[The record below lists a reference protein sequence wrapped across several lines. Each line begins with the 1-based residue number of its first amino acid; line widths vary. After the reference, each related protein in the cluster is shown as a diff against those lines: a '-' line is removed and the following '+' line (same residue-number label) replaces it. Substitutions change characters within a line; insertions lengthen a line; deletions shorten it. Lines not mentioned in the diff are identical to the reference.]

1 MRSGPIPVIKK
12 DVVIIGAGAAGLMC
26 AIESAKRGRS
36 TYLLDHSDRIGRKI
50 IISGGGRCNF
60 TNQDAT
66 PANYLSQNPHFCKS
80 ALKRYTQWDFLD
92 LIQKHGIAYHEK
104 KLGQLFCDHSSKDIL
119 NMLLKECEEAGVE
132 LKNSTKISSIE
143 KNSSGFV
150 LETSLGAVQCESLV
164 IATGGLSV
172 PGTGASGYGYKVAEQ
187 FGLNI
192 VPTRAALVPFM
203 WNEKDKAL
211 FTQLAGISL
220 PCSVSCN
227 EGYFEEDF
235 LFTHKGLSGPAIL
248 QISSFW
254 KEGDP
259 VKMDILPQLPSGFL
273 KEAKAKFPGKRMS
286 HLIQTYYPKRVFEI
300 FNKFWLKNEKPLG
313 QISDLEIQKLED
325 QFKAWEVKPAETEG
339 YRTAEVTV
347 GGVDTDELSSKT
359 MESKKIPG
367 LYFIGEVVDVT
378 GWLGGY
384 NFQWAWSSGWSCGQF
399 C

>member
-1 MRSGPIPVIKK
+1 MCSMESG
-12 DVVIIGAGAAGLMC
+12 
-26 AIESAKRGRS
+26 KRGRS

-80 ALKRYTQWDFLD
+80 ALKRYTQWDFID
-92 LIQKHGIAYHEK
+92 LVEKHQIKWHEK
-104 KLGQLFCDHSSKDIL
+104 KLGQLFCDRSAKDIL
-119 NMLLKECEEAGVE
+119 SMLLKECDEAGVE
-132 LKNSTKISSIE
+132 LKNSTKVYSIQ
-143 KNSSGFV
+143 KKAGGFE
-150 LETSLGAVQCESLV
+150 LETSLGAVFCESLV

-187 FGLNI
+187 FDLSM
-192 VPTRAALVPFM
+192 VPTRAALVPFL
-203 WNEKDKAL
+203 WNEKDKAVYE
-211 FTQLAGISL
+211 QLSGIAL

-227 EGYFEEDF
+227 DGFFEEDF

-254 KEGDP
+254 EEGDL
-259 VKMDILPQLPSGFL
+259 VKMDILPHIPGGFL
-273 KEAKAKFPGKRMS
+273 KEAKAESPGKKIEQF
-286 HLIQTYYPKRVFEI
+286 IQPHFPKRVFEV
-300 FNKFWLKNEKPLG
+300 FKKYWLNEQRPLG
-313 QISDLEIQKLED
+313 QIPDTEIQKIED
-325 QFKAWEVKPAETEG
+325 QFKAWEVTPDGTEG

-367 LYFIGEVVDVT
+367 LFFIGEVVDVT

-384 NFQWAWSSGWSCGQF
+384 NFQWAWSSGWCAGQF

>member
-1 MRSGPIPVIKK
+1 
-12 DVVIIGAGAAGLMC
+12 MC
-26 AIESAKRGRS
+26 SIESAKRGRS
-36 TYLLDHSDRIGRKI
+36 TYLLDHSDKIGRKI

-80 ALKRYTQWDFLD
+80 ALKRYTQWDFID
-92 LIQKHGIAYHEK
+92 LVEKHNIAWHEK
-104 KLGQLFCDHSSKDIL
+104 KLGQLFCDRSAKDIL
-119 NMLLKECEEAGVE
+119 NMLLKECDDAGVE
-132 LKNSTKISSIE
+132 LKNNTKITSILKTE
-143 KNSSGFV
+143 SGFE
-150 LETSLGAVQCESLV
+150 LETSLGRISCESLV

-172 PGTGASGYGYKVAEQ
+172 PGTGASGFGYKVAEQ
-187 FGLNI
+187 FGLNMI
-192 VPTRAALVPFM
+192 PTRAALVPFM
-203 WNEKDKAL
+203 WNDKDKAVYE
-211 FTQLAGISL
+211 QLSGIAL

-227 EGYFEEDF
+227 DGYFEEDF

-254 KEGDP
+254 KEGDI
-259 VKMDILPQLPSGFL
+259 VKMDILPQLPTGFL
-273 KEAKAKFPGKRMS
+273 KEAKVKSPGKNVEQF
-286 HLIQTYYPKRVFEI
+286 IQPHFPKRVFEV
-300 FNKFWLKNEKPLG
+300 FKKYWLKEQRPLG
-313 QISDLEIQKLED
+313 QIPDIEIQNIED
-325 QFKAWEVKPAETEG
+325 QFKAWKVTPGDTEG

-359 MESKKIPG
+359 MESKKVPG

-384 NFQWAWSSGWSCGQF
+384 NFQWAWSSGWCSGKF

>member
-1 MRSGPIPVIKK
+1 MIKA
-12 DVVIIGAGAAGLMC
+12 DVVVIGAGAAGLMC
-26 AIESAKRGRS
+26 SLESAKRGRK
-36 TYLLDHSDRIGRKI
+36 TFLLDHSDRIGRKI

-92 LIQKHGIAYHEK
+92 LVQKHEIAYHEK
-104 KLGQLFCDHSSKDIL
+104 KLGQLFCDRSSKDIL
-119 NMLLKECEEAGVE
+119 NMLLKECDEAGVE
-132 LKNSTKISSIE
+132 LKNSTKINSINKTE
-143 KNSSGFV
+143 TGFE
-150 LETSLGAVQCESLV
+150 LDTTLGEILCESLV

-172 PGTGASGYGYKVAEQ
+172 PGTGASGYGYKIAEQ
-187 FGLNI
+187 FSLNI
-192 VPTRAALVPFM
+192 IPTRAALVPFM
-203 WNEKDKAL
+203 WNDKDKAI
-211 FTQLAGISL
+211 FEQLSGISL

-235 LFTHKGLSGPAIL
+235 LFTHKGLSGPAML
-248 QISSFW
+248 QISSYW
-254 KEGDP
+254 KDGDQ
-259 VKMDILPQLPSGFL
+259 VKVDILPNLQTGFL
-273 KEAKAKFPGKRMS
+273 SQEKKNSPGKKLE
-286 HLIQTYYPKRVFEI
+286 HFIQPHFPKRVFEV
-300 FNKFWLKNEKPLG
+300 FKKYWLKEQRPLG
-313 QISDLEIQKLED
+313 QIPDAEIQKLED
-325 QFKAWEVKPAETEG
+325 QFKSWKVSPADTEG

-347 GGVDTDELSSKT
+347 GGVDTNELSSKT

>member
-1 MRSGPIPVIKK
+1 MIKA
-12 DVVIIGAGAAGLMC
+12 DVVVIGAGAAGLMC
-26 AIESAKRGRS
+26 SIEAAKRGRK

-80 ALKRYTQWDFLD
+80 ALKRYTQWDFID
-92 LIQKHGIAYHEK
+92 LVEKHNIAWHEK
-104 KLGQLFCDHSSKDIL
+104 KLGQLFCDRSSKDIL
-119 NMLLKECEEAGVE
+119 NMLLKESEEAGVE
-132 LKNSTKISSIE
+132 LKNSTKINSIE
-143 KNSSGFV
+143 KSDSGFK
-150 LETSLGAVQCESLV
+150 LDTTLGEISSESLV

-187 FGLNI
+187 FGLNMI
-192 VPTRAALVPFM
+192 PTRAALVPFM

-211 FTQLAGISL
+211 YTQLAGIAL

-227 EGYFEEDF
+227 EGFFEEDF

-248 QISSFW
+248 QISSYW
-254 KEGDP
+254 KEGEE
-259 VKMDILPQLPSGFL
+259 VEMDILPQLDHGFL
-273 KEAKAKFPGKRMS
+273 KAAKTKTPGKKMS
-286 HLIQTYYPKRVFEI
+286 QLIQSHYPKRVFEL
-300 FNKFWLKNEKPLG
+300 FKKYWLKDEKPLG
-313 QISDLEIQKLED
+313 QISDSEIQKLED
-325 QFKAWEVKPAETEG
+325 RFKAWKVKPADSEG

-347 GGVDTDELSSKT
+347 GGVDTNELSSKT
-359 MESKKIPG
+359 MEAKKVPG

-384 NFQWAWSSGWSCGQF
+384 NFQWAWSSGWSAGQF